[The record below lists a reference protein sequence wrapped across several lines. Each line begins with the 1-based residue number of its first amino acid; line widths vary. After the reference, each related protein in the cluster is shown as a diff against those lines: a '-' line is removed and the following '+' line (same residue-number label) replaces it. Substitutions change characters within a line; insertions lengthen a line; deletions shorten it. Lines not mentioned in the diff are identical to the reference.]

1 MAKEFNVPPVVFPS
15 GGNPGTAAQQRRLP
29 TPPFQPPRSANP
41 NIPFMSFDIGSVSA
55 ASTSFSAPQF
65 GGNMAGMGIGTGF
78 EDEPPLLEELGIN
91 TRQIWSKTVSIA
103 NPFRVNAN
111 LHEDAD
117 LSGPFLFVM
126 AFGLFQLLAGKLHF
140 GILLGWVTVSAL
152 FLYIVFNM
160 LAGRNGNLD
169 LYRCVSLIGYCMLP
183 MVILSAIG
191 LFLPQGGAAIFVIAG
206 VFVVWSTRVCTRL
219 LVELASCGDEHR
231 GLIASYS
238 CTNSNDSAVF
248 TVLLITCSVK
258 CSSGVK
264 TLEALLLVSWKT
276 SQKGKIKIN
285 VDDCYLGEYVQLG
298 SVGLKAGTGA
308 ATSVQC
314 SLSLSLAMAG
324 TLQTLSFRPGSAGTL
339 PYRPRIP
346 HSPAIHAGLLF
357 GHTFNSSPTPLLLRK
372 THSISSPIRAN
383 HHSDQVRGNGNQSSK
398 VPGSAAASILAR
410 KLLTFASNN
419 FLPLALVGGV
429 LFGLVNPS
437 LGCLA
442 DRYYM
447 SKFSTFGIFIIS
459 GLTLRSEEIGA
470 AAEAWPVGIFGLG
483 SILLLTPLFS
493 RFILQLQ
500 LQPQEFVTGLAI
512 FSCMPTTLSSGV
524 ALTRVPFSISV
535 LIANGVGVSVPTKQ
549 LFRNLVLT
557 LLVPLLLGKVFR
569 ESFKGLVPWI
579 QVSRSSSMLLM
590 VKPAVFLVA
599 VGMGPQT
606 DRIVV
611 SCCRLL
617 HLSLLAFNALAIQGL
632 STVSGGSKSMFAKRE
647 NAVALLLVASQKTL
661 PVMVAVVEQLGG
673 ALGESGLLV
682 LPCVAAHLNQIVMDS
697 FLINFW
703 VQKEQSAK
711 YFRVLQR
718 AS

>member
-1 MAKEFNVPPVVFPS
+1 MPH
-15 GGNPGTAAQQRRLP
+15 
-29 TPPFQPPRSANP
+29 
-41 NIPFMSFDIGSVSA
+41 VS
-55 ASTSFSAPQF
+55 
-65 GGNMAGMGIGTGF
+65 
-78 EDEPPLLEELGIN
+78 
-91 TRQIWSKTVSIA
+91 
-103 NPFRVNAN
+103 
-111 LHEDAD
+111 
-117 LSGPFLFVM
+117 
-126 AFGLFQLLAGKLHF
+126 
-140 GILLGWVTVSAL
+140 
-152 FLYIVFNM
+152 
-160 LAGRNGNLD
+160 
-169 LYRCVSLIGYCMLP
+169 
-183 MVILSAIG
+183 
-191 LFLPQGGAAIFVIAG
+191 
-206 VFVVWSTRVCTRL
+206 
-219 LVELASCGDEHR
+219 
-231 GLIASYS
+231 
-238 CTNSNDSAVF
+238 
-248 TVLLITCSVK
+248 
-258 CSSGVK
+258 
-264 TLEALLLVSWKT
+264 
-276 SQKGKIKIN
+276 
-285 VDDCYLGEYVQLG
+285 
-298 SVGLKAGTGA
+298 AGTGA

-383 HHSDQVRGNGNQSSK
+383 HHSDQVRGNGNHSSK

-524 ALTRVPFSISV
+524 ALTRLAGGNSALALAMTVISNLLGILFVPFSISV
-535 LIANGVGVSVPTKQ
+535 LIANGVGVSAPTKQ

-569 ESFKGLVPWI
+569 ESFKGLAVFVDQHCKLFSVISALLLGLVPWI

-599 VGMGPQT
+599 VGMGA
-606 DRIVV
+606 
-611 SCCRLL
+611 LL

-711 YFRVLQR
+711 V
-718 AS
+718 A